1 MRTIA
6 SAALVLS
13 IGLIAAACGG
23 DEKTPAPTE
32 GATVAPATT
41 IPDVTAPVATI
52 PAATDTAG
60 LEGTKAPVETSS
72 APTDATSSAAPAFAK
87 KAAHTS
93 EDDPDATYGLVSG
106 RYRLAWDTPADDS
119 ADACE
124 RVEVA
129 VAQQDGDFEYVRGS
143 TSARFNA
150 TVNDLPQGIYKLEQR
165 DPNCKIWQVRIDWMT
180 N

>member
-6 SAALVLS
+6 SAALVLT
-13 IGLIAAACGG
+13 IVLVAAACGG
-23 DEKTPAPTE
+23 DEATPAPTE
-32 GATVAPATT
+32 AATVAPATT
-41 IPDVTAPVATI
+41 IPEMTAPAATML
-52 PAATDTAG
+52 AATDTAG
-60 LEGTKAPVETSS
+60 LEGTEAPATVAGE
-72 APTDATSSAAPAFAK
+72 PIATSSAAPEFAK

-150 TVNDLPQGIYKLEQR
+150 TVNDLPQGTYKLEQR